1 MHGLQTGA
9 RSRRHLLVGVFIAVL
24 CALAWLQAGSA
35 RAVISVPSSTI
46 TQTAITS
53 PSDPSYFYDPTG
65 GAADLTTGATSGFT
79 VTGTTNSTAPA
90 SDRVDI
96 ACYASGSF
104 QYTVATGVA
113 LNSSGGFSV
122 FVPYSSM
129 ESAGI
134 YWPNGSSCQLLAVP
148 AGSEPKDTSG
158 FTGPRVLLAYLQASY
173 PYPGTNLA
181 DYTLV
186 APQLG
191 ATNLYTSAGD
201 CGLTGSYLNDPATF
215 GRIDSETFGC
225 ADTVG
230 ADVDSQLPDPL
241 QVDGVNAYTPFGAP
255 QAYGTLYFDGGLPQ
269 ASISVSASQNPSN
282 GDMTI
287 TETDPLFLCP
297 VVMYGGCSTAYQSA
311 GVEEVRTIKQSGS
324 GHVVEITDTFRSV
337 DGQAHTVSID
347 VQSEQCFL
355 DRPCNVLDYYGNYFD
370 PSQVSYQFPGDSGYS
385 TYASNDSK
393 SVGSQAPASIYVERN
408 TQPDGSTAGARGA
421 ITYFTPPAA
430 PFSFFD
436 YQEYGSSS
444 PATESMLLAPYS
456 LTVPAGG
463 SAQLSYAY
471 SSEFNQSALA
481 GDVQTARDLQ
491 SAPTIVITSPSAGST
506 TDTATVTVAGQVNA
520 ATGVKSVT
528 VNGVSASVSGSSFT
542 ATVPLTAGSNT
553 LTATVVANSG
563 VTSSTSE
570 TVDYSASTTTTSPS
584 PTITPAVRGWAGA
597 LWLPI
602 ANTGKARRAG
612 RRAEHLTGDVTP
624 GSGAV
629 RYYFAYGI
637 GGRYNRHSRIMRL
650 AAGHTRRRVTLEVR
664 GLRIG
669 ARYQY
674 RLVATGEYGHATG
687 RRRTFRVAK
696 VRGR

>member
-1 MHGLQTGA
+1 MHAGA
-9 RSRRHLLVGVFIAVL
+9 
-24 CALAWLQAGSA
+24 A
-35 RAVISVPSSTI
+35 RAVISVPSNTI
-46 TQTAITS
+46 TQTAITA
-53 PSDPSYFYDPTG
+53 PSDPSYFYDATG
-65 GAADLTTGATSGFT
+65 GAADVTTGATSGFT

-90 SDRVDI
+90 SDQVDI

-104 QYTVATGVA
+104 QYTVATGVS

-129 ESAGI
+129 ENAGV
-134 YWPNGSSCQLLAVP
+134 YLPNGSSCRLLAVP
-148 AGSEPKDTSG
+148 AGSAPKDLSG

-191 ATNLYTSAGD
+191 ATNLYTSAGN
-201 CGLTGSYLNDPATF
+201 CGLAGSYLNDPGTF
-215 GRIDSETFGC
+215 GQIDSETFGC

-230 ADVDSQLPDPL
+230 ADLDSQLPDPL
-241 QVDGVNAYTPFGAP
+241 QVDGVDAYTPFGAP
-255 QAYGTLYFDGGLPQ
+255 EPYGTLYFDGNLPQ
-269 ASISVSASQNPSN
+269 GSISVSATQNPSN

-297 VVMYGGCSTAYQSA
+297 GGAYGGCDTAYQSS
-311 GVEEVRTIKQSGS
+311 GVEEVRTIKQSNS

-337 DGQAHTVSID
+337 DGQAHTVSVD
-347 VQSEQCFL
+347 VQNEQCFL
-355 DRPCNVLDYYGNYFD
+355 DRPCNVFDYSNNYFD

-385 TYASNDSK
+385 SYASNDSRT
-393 SVGSQAPASIYVERN
+393 VGSQAPASIYVERN
-408 TQPDGSTAGARGA
+408 NRPDGSTTGAQGA
-421 ITYFTPPAA
+421 ITYFTAPSG

-436 YQEYGSSS
+436 YQSYGSSS
-444 PATESMLLAPYS
+444 PATESMLIAPYN
-456 LTVPAGG
+456 LAVPAGG
-463 SAQLSYAY
+463 SVQLSYAY

-491 SAPTIVITSPSAGST
+491 SAPTVVITSPSAGST
-506 TDTATVTVAGQVNA
+506 VSASPVTVAGQVSA
-520 ATGVKSVT
+520 ATGVQSVT
-528 VNGVSASVSGSSFT
+528 VNGVSATVSGSSFT
-542 ATVPLTAGSNT
+542 ATVPLSAGPNT

-563 VTSSTSE
+563 VTSSASE

-584 PTITPAVRGWAGA
+584 PIITPALKGWAGA

-602 ANTGKARRAG
+602 ANTGRARRAG
-612 RRAEHLTGDVTP
+612 RRAERLTGNVTP

-637 GGRYNRHSRIMRL
+637 GGRYNRHSRIVRL
-650 AAGHTRRRVTLEVR
+650 AAGHARRRVTLEVR

-674 RLVATGEYGHATG
+674 RLVATGRYGHATG
-687 RRRTFRVAK
+687 QRRTFRVAK